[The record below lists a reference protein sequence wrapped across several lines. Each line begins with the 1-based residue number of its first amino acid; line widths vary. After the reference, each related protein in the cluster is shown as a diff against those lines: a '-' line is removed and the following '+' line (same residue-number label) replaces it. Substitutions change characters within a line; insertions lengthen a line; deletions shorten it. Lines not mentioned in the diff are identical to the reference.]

1 MLGLRHAHL
10 TCCMQRTQQV
20 RVALLAIALTAVLAA
35 TPSLVA
41 GDADTAYKASVERW
55 RAEREARLK
64 AEGGWLSV
72 AGLFWLH
79 NGENKFGSAA
89 TNEIVLPS
97 SAPPDA
103 GTFEFHDGKTI
114 VHVDG
119 GVPVRVAGRRV
130 ETATLRADSDPAF
143 DEKIDQITLGD
154 LTLYVHASGSR
165 YAVRL
170 LDKNSRLR
178 KVFNGL
184 RWFPV
189 DPSYRVVAR
198 YVSYDTPKTVTVE
211 NIMGDFTPTEIPG
224 YVSFKLHGQSV
235 RLDVES
241 NAPDPGLSI
250 TFRDATSG
258 RETYG
263 AARFLVTDNP
273 KDGSVVLDFN
283 EAYNPP
289 CAYNPYTTCPLP
301 TPENRLKVRIAAGE
315 MTYLGPR

>member
-1 MLGLRHAHL
+1 MALALAA
-10 TCCMQRTQQV
+10 
-20 RVALLAIALTAVLAA
+20 VAFLAASATLLA
-35 TPSLVA
+35 
-41 GDADTAYKASVERW
+41 ADTQTAYKISVQRW
-55 RAEREARLK
+55 RAQREAHLK
-64 AEGGWLSV
+64 ADDGWLTVS
-72 AGLFWLH
+72 GLFWLH
-79 NGENKFGSAA
+79 DGDNKFGSAA
-89 TNEIVLPS
+89 SNDIVLPS
-97 SAPPDA
+97 SAPAEA
-103 GTFEFHDGKTI
+103 GTFEFQDGKTI
-114 VHVDG
+114 VRVDR
-119 GVPVRVAGRRV
+119 GVPVLVAGKRV
-130 ETATLRADSDPAF
+130 ETATLRPDSDPAF
-143 DEKIDQITLGD
+143 DDKIDQITLGD

-178 KVFNGL
+178 KIFTGL

-189 DPSYRVVAR
+189 DPSYRVVAL
-198 YVSYDTPKTVTVE
+198 YVSYQKPKTVTVE

-224 YVSFKLHGQSV
+224 YVSFALHGQPV

-250 TFRDATSG
+250 TFRDTTSG
-258 RETYG
+258 KETYG

-273 KDGSVVLDFN
+273 KDGKVVLDFN

-315 MTYLGPR
+315 MTYLGPQ

>member
-1 MLGLRHAHL
+1 MK
-10 TCCMQRTQQV
+10 RTKQV
-20 RVALLAIALTAVLAA
+20 RVALLALAA
-35 TPSLVA
+35 VAFLVA
-41 GDADTAYKASVERW
+41 SATRVIGDTETAYKSSVEKW
-55 RAEREARLK
+55 RAQRQAHLK
-64 AEGGWLSV
+64 ADGGWLSV

-89 TNEIVLPS
+89 SNDIVLPS
-97 SAPPDA
+97 SAPAEA
-103 GTFEFHDGKTI
+103 GTFEFHDGKTT
-114 VHVDG
+114 VHVDRG
-119 GVPVRVAGRRV
+119 LPVMVAGKRV
-130 ETATLRADSDPAF
+130 ETATLRPDSDPAF
-143 DEKIDQITLGD
+143 DDKIDQITFGD

-178 KVFNGL
+178 KIFTGL

-189 DPSYRVVAR
+189 DPSYRVVAQ
-198 YVSYDTPKTVTVE
+198 YVPYDKPKTVTVE

-224 YVSFKLHGQSV
+224 FVSFELDGQPV

-258 RETYG
+258 KETYG

-273 KDGSVVLDFN
+273 KDGKVVLDFN

>member
-1 MLGLRHAHL
+1 ML
-10 TCCMQRTQQV
+10 
-20 RVALLAIALTAVLAA
+20 
-35 TPSLVA
+35 A
-41 GDADTAYKASVERW
+41 GESETAYKASVERW

-64 AEGGWLSV
+64 ADDGWLSV

-79 NGENKFGSAA
+79 NGENRFGSGPS
-89 TNEIVLPS
+89 NDIVLPS
-97 SAPPDA
+97 SAPAEA

-114 VHVDG
+114 VHVDRG
-119 GVPVRVAGRRV
+119 IPVMVAGKRV
-130 ETATLRADSDPAF
+130 ETAALRPDSDPAF
-143 DEKIDQITLGD
+143 DDKIDQITLGD
-154 LTLYVHASGSR
+154 LTLYIHASGSR

-170 LDKNSRLR
+170 VDKNSRLR
-178 KVFNGL
+178 KVFTGL

-189 DPSYRVVAR
+189 DPSYRVVAK
-198 YVSYDTPKTVTVE
+198 YVPYDKPKTAIVE

-224 YVSFKLHGQSV
+224 YVSFELHGQPV

-250 TFRDATSG
+250 TFRDLTSG
-258 RETYG
+258 KETYG

-273 KDGSVVLDFN
+273 KDGKVVLDFN

-301 TPENRLKVRIAAGE
+301 TLENRLKVRIAAGE
-315 MTYLGPR
+315 MTYLGPH